1 MSDTDDTDL
10 LLLIPPEFY
19 LVQSPDL
26 SQVESDCDIDFRLEP
41 NEIKDSIVSD
51 LITQVNDLES
61 RICMIEGIDRSVTL
75 CSTCNED
82 SFANHSVNS
91 LTESDILRSHIKSK
105 SALSEDKLML
115 SFVDQSIISDTE
127 PSLQEHFPK
136 SQRELS
142 YEKIKSEHTQPLIV
156 YNTTIQ
162 NTGGLSNTEEQE
174 NLEVVEECN
183 KPEVKLCKTS
193 QEELLCEVDSF
204 LGVKKKH
211 KLTDLNIDKAF
222 GTKEIEERHQD
233 KENGPIE
240 TEELYNSKQKCLTAL
255 DCQQPEQSLAL
266 PEVYDLLKE
275 MEETQYEMEK
285 KLKLRNFQSSIE
297 TQDEV
302 ESNELRN
309 RVINS
314 GKMHTLKSLELED
327 LYARTSKSLF
337 NNQIEKSAETNK
349 NIQGIKYQATDNPH
363 RPIANTSTQVSYI
376 YKPSS
381 STLNDERRS
390 YGKDSK
396 FKSISPSR
404 TSGNYNPI
412 DVARANLPKNENKNI
427 VSLEANKRSPRK
439 FPGFRRQLNFERPD
453 VPLRSS
459 KSRSSLSMEQSKLN
473 PNDIQEDDRVDLI
486 QKTNRTSG
494 SSQRL
499 EEQFKAFALQRSTA
513 DNINPSINFDMEN
526 KHTSN
531 EVPPKKISSNNLLS
545 LSELWNKE
553 PTFYSDDP
561 SKLRQKLEEEKYRR
575 QHCEQQIQVLQ
586 LRVLEEQE
594 KLAVAVRVDQEKDR
608 VIIQITESWRKLN
621 DHWGELEE
629 QRHRL
634 AQQLQEERELAKVKS
649 NELTKVVDMKIERWE
664 KEVSQALDLAAGYK
678 EKSEV
683 VQSQM
688 ESFKRDTDGKLA
700 EMRTE
705 LENLNEENK
714 RICNENTSLLR
725 QLEAFQEKLK
735 EEEDLL
741 SKLKNELEKSKKQ
754 ILDQEAEISVIKE
767 QKETVSLMLKEERNR
782 SSMLEQQKVALQQA
796 ADEAVK
802 REKAAKEEV
811 RMSSER
817 VEVARTELRAFYQG
831 QLETVVKEKLQE
843 FQNQLEAAET
853 ALKAELQLKE
863 QQWIEKASEQCK
875 QLKEKYRKD
884 IQMVEESRKEEVNKW
899 KMKLIESERLR
910 SAVQSKLEDE
920 TNRRADIAQRLHTVM
935 ETQWREALNI
945 ISNPMQNMYE
955 MPKEEDRGRWPCSQ
969 QGSERGKGGDMKPSL
984 TNSTTSL
991 AQAED
996 TPFFKE
1002 GVVTYRPSE
1011 PIQESHLKKYIQMLL
1026 ERGPGNP
1033 IPHHDSLQ
1041 DSFDQSFA
1049 PEDSPSHK
1057 WIMENT
1063 KKQPGQV
1070 ERFGQSSKPP
1080 WK

>member
-26 SQVESDCDIDFRLEP
+26 SQVESDCDIDFGFEP

-61 RICMIEGIDRSVTL
+61 RICMIESNDRSVTH

-82 SFANHSVNS
+82 SFANYSINS
-91 LTESDILRSHIKSK
+91 LTESDVFRSHIKSK

-115 SFVDQSIISDTE
+115 SFVEQNIVSDSE
-127 PSLQEHFPK
+127 LCVQEHFEK

-142 YEKIKSEHTQPLIV
+142 SEHAQPLVV
-156 YNTTIQ
+156 YNTTVQ
-162 NTGGLSNTEEQE
+162 NTGGSSNTEEQE
-174 NLEVVEECN
+174 NSVVVEDCN
-183 KPEVKLCKTS
+183 KSELKLCKKS
-193 QEELLCEVDSF
+193 QEELLYEVDSF

-222 GTKEIEERHQD
+222 NTEEIEERHQD
-233 KENGPIE
+233 KENGPLMNTDE
-240 TEELYNSKQKCLTAL
+240 SYSSKQKCLTTL
-255 DCQQPEQSLAL
+255 ERQQPEQALAL

-285 KLKLRNFQSSIE
+285 KLKLRNFQQSIK

-309 RVINS
+309 RIVNS
-314 GKMHTLKSLELED
+314 SKMHTLKSLELED
-327 LYARTSKSLF
+327 LYARTSKSLS
-337 NNQIEKSAETNK
+337 NNQIENSTETNK
-349 NIQGIKYQATDNPH
+349 DIQGIKYQSTDNPH
-363 RPIANTSTQVSYI
+363 RPNANTSTQVSYI
-376 YKPSS
+376 YKPLSS
-381 STLNDERRS
+381 ALHDERRS
-390 YGKDSK
+390 YDNNSK
-396 FKSISPSR
+396 FKSISPNR

-412 DVARANLPKNENKNI
+412 DIVRANLPRNENKNI
-427 VSLEANKRSPRK
+427 VSLESNKRSPRK
-439 FPGFRRQLNFERPD
+439 FPAFRRQLNFERLD
-453 VPLRSS
+453 FPLRST
-459 KSRSSLSMEQSKLN
+459 KSRSSLSLEQNKLH
-473 PNDIQEDDRVDLI
+473 PSDIQEDDRVDI
-486 QKTNRTSG
+486 IKKINRTSG
-494 SSQRL
+494 SSQSL
-499 EEQFKAFALQRSTA
+499 EEQFKTLALQQATA
-513 DNINPSINFDMEN
+513 GNVNPSINFDTEN
-526 KHTSN
+526 KHISN
-531 EVPPKKISSNNLLS
+531 EIPPKKISSNNLLS

-621 DHWGELEE
+621 DHWSELEE

-634 AQQLQEERELAKVKS
+634 AQQLQEERELTKVKS
-649 NELTKVVDMKIERWE
+649 NELTKKIERWE

-688 ESFKRDTDGKLA
+688 ESFKRETDGKLD
-700 EMRTE
+700 EMRSE

-714 RICNENTSLLR
+714 RICNENTSLLK
-725 QLEAFQEKLK
+725 QLEAFQERLK

-767 QKETVSLMLKEERNR
+767 QKETISLMLKEERNR
-782 SSMLEQQKVALQQA
+782 SDMLEQQKIALQQA

-802 REKAAKEEV
+802 REKAAEEEA
-811 RMSSER
+811 RISSER
-817 VEVARTELRAFYQG
+817 MEVARTELRAFYQG

-863 QQWIEKASEQCK
+863 QQWMEKASEQCK

-884 IQMVEESRKEEVNKW
+884 IQTIEESRREEVNKW
-899 KMKLIESERLR
+899 KLKLMESERVR
-910 SAVQSKLEDE
+910 SAIQSKLEDE

-955 MPKEEDRGRWPCSQ
+955 MPKEDDRGRWPSSQ
-969 QGSERGKGGDMKPSL
+969 QGSEREKGGDQKPSR

-991 AQAED
+991 VQAED
-996 TPFFKE
+996 SPFCKE
-1002 GVVTYRPSE
+1002 GVVTYRPSQ
-1011 PIQESHLKKYIQMLL
+1011 PTQESHLKKYIQMLL

-1041 DSFDQSFA
+1041 DSFDQPFA
-1049 PEDSPSHK
+1049 PEDSSPSHK
-1057 WIMENT
+1057 WLMENT
-1063 KKQPGQV
+1063 KKLPGQV